1 MTYSETYNMQI
12 STVQKIREQFAPMAI
27 FKDPSSTNS
36 LFAGR
41 NLPSFVKDFILKRYI
56 SADGSVNRQGL
67 TDFLDKVIPERQ
79 TEVKDRLDAGEE
91 LTLLTRFIIYID
103 LVKGLR
109 RFGIPDLG
117 IKINEG
123 QIPQYVYKNHRG
135 ELVDGE
141 KWGIIKITVLPDE
154 DGKKNHVE
162 MVDYKPFKPYKSVD
176 IDYLRNARASFSIQE
191 WIDVLLSAMEYEADG
206 FESTTQ
212 KMEFLTRLLIFV
224 EPRLNV
230 IELAPKGT
238 GKSFVFGNLSKYGWL
253 VSGGKV
259 TRAKLFYDKAKQ
271 QNGIIKNHDFT
282 AFDEIQ
288 TIIFQE
294 PAEIQAA
301 LKSYLESGKTTID
314 NNEFSSECGL
324 MIMGNIPLNEQRRPL
339 NYRYFD
345 SLPQSFRESA
355 LLDRFHCFIEG
366 WHLPRINKGI
376 IYKGWTINVE
386 YFSEILH
393 TLRTQN
399 IYGLLFDTL
408 VGYDKNAD
416 TRDFNAVKRIAV
428 GYMKLLFPHWTSVSD
443 INKDDF
449 DTYCLQ
455 PAIRRRGIIKEQCHY
470 IDPEFKTSMPYF
482 WIKEESNISPTASN
496 NMGVGENQLF

>member
-1 MTYSETYNMQI
+1 MTYSETYNMQT

-294 PAEIQAA
+294 PAEIQA
-301 LKSYLESGKTTID
+301 I
-314 NNEFSSECGL
+314 
-324 MIMGNIPLNEQRRPL
+324 
-339 NYRYFD
+339 
-345 SLPQSFRESA
+345 
-355 LLDRFHCFIEG
+355 
-366 WHLPRINKGI
+366 
-376 IYKGWTINVE
+376 
-386 YFSEILH
+386 EIL
-393 TLRTQN
+393 
-399 IYGLLFDTL
+399 
-408 VGYDKNAD
+408 
-416 TRDFNAVKRIAV
+416 
-428 GYMKLLFPHWTSVSD
+428 S
-443 INKDDF
+443 
-449 DTYCLQ
+449 
-455 PAIRRRGIIKEQCHY
+455 GI
-470 IDPEFKTSMPYF
+470 
-482 WIKEESNISPTASN
+482 
-496 NMGVGENQLF
+496 G

>member
-1 MTYSETYNMQI
+1 MQALTI
-12 STVQKIREQFAPMAI
+12 QKIREQFAPMAI
-27 FKDPSSTNS
+27 YKDPSSTNS

-56 SADGSVNRQGL
+56 STDGSVNRQGL

-103 LVKGLR
+103 LIKGVR

-123 QIPQYVYKNHRG
+123 QIPEYVYKNHRG

-141 KWGIIKITVLPDE
+141 KWGIIKVTVLPDE

-176 IDYLRNARASFSIQE
+176 VDYLRNARMAFTTQE
-191 WIDVLLSAMEYEADG
+191 WIDLLLSAMEYDTDG

-271 QNGIIKNHDFT
+271 QNGIMKNHDFT

-324 MIMGNIPLNEQRRPL
+324 MIMGNIPLNEQRHPL

-399 IYGLLFDTL
+399 IYGLLFDAI

-428 GYMKLLFPHWTSVSD
+428 GYMKLLFPHWTSIAD

-470 IDPEFKTSMPYF
+470 IDPEFKTAMPNF
-482 WIKEESNISPTASN
+482 WIKEDEGNASPTSPN
-496 NMGVGENQLF
+496 NMGVEENQLF

>member
-1 MTYSETYNMQI
+1 MAIYNMQTTI
-12 STVQKIREQFAPMAI
+12 VQKIREQFAPMAI
-27 FKDPSSTNS
+27 YKDPASTNS

-56 SADGSVNRQGL
+56 DETGTINRQGL
-67 TDFLDKVIPERQ
+67 TNFLDMVIPERQ
-79 TEVKDRLDAGEE
+79 TDVKDRLDAGEE
-91 LTLLTRFIIYID
+91 LTLLARFIIYID
-103 LVKGLR
+103 LIKGIR

-123 QIPQYVYKNHRG
+123 QIPEYVYRNHRG

-141 KWGIIKITVLPDE
+141 KWGIIKLSVLPDE
-154 DGKKNHVE
+154 DGKRNHVE
-162 MVDYKPFKPYKSVD
+162 MVDYKPFKPYRSVD
-176 IDYLRNARASFSIQE
+176 VEYLRTARTAFSTQE

-206 FESTTQ
+206 FDNMTQ
-212 KMEFLTRLLIFV
+212 KIEFLTRLLIFV

-259 TRAKLFYDKAKQ
+259 TRSQAIYDKQKQ
-271 QNGIIKNHDFT
+271 QNGIIKNHDFV

-314 NNEFSSECGL
+314 RNEFSSECGL

-366 WHLPRINKGI
+366 WYLPRINKGI
-376 IYKGWTINVE
+376 VYKDGQLMMSISQRFYTP
-386 YFSEILH
+386 
-393 TLRTQN
+393 
-399 IYGLLFDTL
+399 
-408 VGYDKNAD
+408 YDPK
-416 TRDFNAVKRIAV
+416 
-428 GYMKLLFPHWTSVSD
+428 
-443 INKDDF
+443 
-449 DTYCLQ
+449 
-455 PAIRRRGIIKEQCHY
+455 Y
-470 IDPEFKTSMPYF
+470 I
-482 WIKEESNISPTASN
+482 
-496 NMGVGENQLF
+496 